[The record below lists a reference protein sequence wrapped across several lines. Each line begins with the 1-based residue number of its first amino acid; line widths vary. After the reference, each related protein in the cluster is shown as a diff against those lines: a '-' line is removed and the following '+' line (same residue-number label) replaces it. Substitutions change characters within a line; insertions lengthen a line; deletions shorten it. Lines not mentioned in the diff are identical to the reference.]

1 MTAIS
6 TTSPPSSTIVLPTTR
21 RALALALTP
30 WRLPARAVITRV
42 DEVVPGSLLVVGV
55 AVAMVGVALGDQ
67 AARQALRLL
76 GDQSFIGPEFIVLG
90 VEEFGPLIVALAL
103 AQRVGA
109 GFAAE
114 VATLQSED
122 TLDALSLYGDDPA
135 RTTLAPMGFALIA
148 GAVCLGALGFVA
160 WEIAGIATLYARS
173 GTNPFTFFHP
183 EAIRFSGVVLLVCKC
198 ATFGAL
204 IFVTATRAG
213 LGARGGAESV
223 GAAATRAVVGGV
235 VACMAASLVFDVL
248 IFAWRGGT
256 T

>member
-1 MTAIS
+1 MIALPS
-6 TTSPPSSTIVLPTTR
+6 TS
-21 RALALALTP
+21 RAFTLAFAP
-30 WRLPARAVITRV
+30 WRLPARAIVARF
-42 DEVVPGSLLVVGV
+42 DEVVPGSLLVVVV
-55 AVAMVGVALGDQ
+55 AVAAVGVALGDQ
-67 AARQALRLL
+67 AARQAQRLL

-122 TLDALSLYGDDPA
+122 TLDALSLYGDDPT
-135 RTTLAPMGFALIA
+135 RKLLAPMGFALVV
-148 GAVCLGALGFVA
+148 GAVCLGLLGFVA

-183 EAIRFSGVVLLVCKC
+183 EAIKGSGVLLLIMKC

-204 IFVTATRAG
+204 VFLTAVHAG

-235 VACMAASLVFDVL
+235 VACMTASLLFDVAW
-248 IFAWRGGT
+248 FAMRGGT
-256 T
+256 

>member
-1 MTAIS
+1 
-6 TTSPPSSTIVLPTTR
+6 
-21 RALALALTP
+21 
-30 WRLPARAVITRV
+30 
-42 DEVVPGSLLVVGV
+42 VVPGSLLVVVV
-55 AVAMVGVALGDQ
+55 AVAAVGVALGDQ
-67 AARQALRLL
+67 AARQAQRLL

-122 TLDALSLYGDDPA
+122 TLDALALYGDDPT
-135 RTTLAPMGFALIA
+135 RKLLAPMGFALVF

-160 WEIAGIATLYARS
+160 WEIAGIVTLYARS

-183 EAIRFSGVVLLVCKC
+183 EAIKGSGVVLMIVKC
-198 ATFGAL
+198 ATNGAL
-204 IFVTATRAG
+204 VFVTALHAG

-235 VACMAASLVFDVL
+235 VACMTASLVFDVAW
-248 IFAWRGGT
+248 FALRGDP
-256 T
+256 